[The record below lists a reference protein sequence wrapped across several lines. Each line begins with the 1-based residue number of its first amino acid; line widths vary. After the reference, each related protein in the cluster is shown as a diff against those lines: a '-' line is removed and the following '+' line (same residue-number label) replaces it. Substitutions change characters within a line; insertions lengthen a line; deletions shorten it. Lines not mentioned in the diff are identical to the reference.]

1 MNPKFKFFEIF
12 AAQTAKMIKLKF
24 LIFCIFFS
32 SGAVFAENE
41 DKKEVVVEDAKVY
54 ADVDGKEEQELA
66 QREFDTIGKFY

>member
-24 LIFCIFFS
+24 LIFYIFFS